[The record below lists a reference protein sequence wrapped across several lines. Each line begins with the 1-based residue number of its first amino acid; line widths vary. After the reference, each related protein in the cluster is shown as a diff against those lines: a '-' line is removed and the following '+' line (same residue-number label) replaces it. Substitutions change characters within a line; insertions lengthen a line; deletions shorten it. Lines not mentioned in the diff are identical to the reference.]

1 MKKSNMN
8 VILDWLSEGNT
19 GTCPE
24 ISKATG
30 IALRS
35 VETLMTIGKKLDYV
49 RSIGTAERDIGA
61 RGRLLSVWS
70 RTGTEI
76 TEKMRAAPVY
86 PKKGK
91 KKKVVRLPIDIGTSM
106 VEKAIKNRT
115 LLEVHWGQYGQ

>member
-70 RTGTEI
+70 RTGTEV
-76 TEKMRAAPVY
+76 TEKMRTAPVY
-86 PKKGK
+86 PKRDKK
-91 KKKVVRLPIDIGTSM
+91 KKKVISLPIDIGTSM
-106 VEKAIKNRT
+106 VERAIKNRT
-115 LLEVHWGQYGQ
+115 LLEVHWRP